1 MCARV
6 GRGLV
11 LGGSGSR
18 GGGFLCNRLMGTFLF
33 FLQVLLHPNSG
44 AAGKDGEIETLRLA
58 QYKAFYTT
66 GTVSLLEIVKS
77 GRKLLE
83 FLVPCRYS

>member
-6 GRGLV
+6 GCGLV
-11 LGGSGSR
+11 CGGSGSHR
-18 GGGFLCNRLMGTFLF
+18 AGFLCNGLTSTFLF

-66 GTVSLLEIVKS
+66 GTVSLLEMVKS
-77 GRKLLE
+77 GKKLLD
-83 FLVPCRYS
+83 FLVPCR